1 MNNGKIARIILSRI
15 LKMPLEQYLTYINK
29 KTASESTQYGANP
42 IVRESH
48 CRTTGFPQNMGNGG
62 RRPPFRTVRI
72 VERKKKLVYA
82 RVVVRSGE
90 LTFEITDPR
99 LANKVPLDH
108 YKIPGNGI
116 VALKWINTRN
126 AFSKHILRNLLHYQR
141 EFWRSGKE
149 VDLKPLTLKQF
160 LLLYPF
166 TYLDESRLSR
176 LVSSLV
182 VETPH
187 GKLISLRELFPSK
200 KRCCAYRIEEIINQ
214 NDAPLKDKDIRN
226 LIGSEGIHL
235 SVRTICNCRKLL
247 SIPNYKQRLSH
258 YYGKDIRFSDYVKL
272 SKGQYNRIPSE
283 CGVYELSTA
292 NKIQY
297 ARHRCDVLYIGSSKH
312 IRKRLLSY
320 SGSKGKNAR
329 LKHFANGSDIF
340 ARCCLA
346 ADYIHLE
353 KQLLKHFKMTYGE
366 LPKANKLGG

>member
-1 MNNGKIARIILSRI
+1 M
-15 LKMPLEQYLTYINK
+15 
-29 KTASESTQYGANP
+29 
-42 IVRESH
+42 
-48 CRTTGFPQNMGNGG
+48 
-62 RRPPFRTVRI
+62 

-82 RVVVRSGE
+82 RVVVCGGE
-90 LTFEITDPR
+90 LTFEITDHR

-116 VALKWINTRN
+116 VALMWINTRN
-126 AFSKHILRNLLHYQR
+126 AFSKHILRGLLNYQR
-141 EFWRSGKE
+141 EFWCSGKE
-149 VDLKPLTLKQF
+149 ADLKPLTLKEF

-176 LVSSLV
+176 LVSTLL

-214 NDAPLKDKDIRN
+214 NDAPLKDKDIRT

-247 SIPNYKQRLSH
+247 SIPNYNQRLSH
-258 YYGKDIRFSDYVKL
+258 YYGKDMRYSDYVKL

-283 CGVYELSTA
+283 GGVYELSTA

-329 LKHFANGSDIF
+329 LKHFANGFDIF
-340 ARCCLA
+340 VRYSLTV
-346 ADYIHLE
+346 DYVHLE